1 MTNFKGQT
9 WAQYRKECKAN
20 NVEPVRD
27 DFNGIER
34 SYEEIDA
41 KMMRSGRR
49 RQRKQQPK
57 VMAATA

>member
-1 MTNFKGQT
+1 MTWNEYKKQC
-9 WAQYRKECKAN
+9 EAN

-41 KMMRSGRR
+41 KIVRTIRR
-49 RQRKQQPK
+49 RQPK
-57 VMAATA
+57 TMAASA

>member
-1 MTNFKGQT
+1 MTWN
-9 WAQYRKECKAN
+9 QYRKECQVN

-41 KMMRSGRR
+41 KITRTIHR
-49 RQRKQQPK
+49 QQPK